1 MDATLMM
8 KTIFVKERERK
19 ERVLALNYYK
29 WQAKRF
35 YCKKE
40 HEDFKIT

>member
-1 MDATLMM
+1 MQAKALDMDATLMM

-29 WQAKRF
+29 
-35 YCKKE
+35 
-40 HEDFKIT
+40 